1 MIKQQEEQMQQHHQR
16 FYGKYRGKVT
26 ANKDELRLGRIRATV
41 PAVFGSDRET
51 GWALPAVPYAG
62 KGVGFF
68 FIPPEKANV
77 WIEFEGGDPD
87 IPIWSG
93 CFWDKGEILPDLKE
107 NKIKTPDELP
117 GLKVIK
123 TDFVTIT
130 FNDTIGERKI
140 VLENSAGFKIVMDT
154 QQIELSKNRITI
166 RLNSDTVSINGDALE
181 IR

>member
-26 ANKDELRLGRIRATV
+26 ANKDRLRLGRIRASV

-68 FIPPEKANV
+68 FIPPEDANV

-93 CFWDKGEILPDLKE
+93 CFWDSGGEIPAP
-107 NKIKTPDELP
+107 ISATPDELP
-117 GLKVIK
+117 DLKVIK

-130 FNDTIGERKI
+130 FDDTIKKRKI

-154 QQIELSKNRITI
+154 QQIELSKNSITI
-166 RLNSDTVSINGDALE
+166 RLNSGTVSINGDALE